1 MKVCKKCG
9 KEFKDAYE
17 FCPQCGISSITN
29 KKVKTPTRIKG
40 ENNKLIF
47 TVVCIIV
54 LLIIIISVSNNSS
67 SKEKT
72 DDVLNKINEEINYD
86 SSSKTEYE
94 NANYIVTS
102 LVDNNSYLKN
112 NYETIGIEKEEDGL
126 VSRYISDDSSTVL
139 TIMFNEKQE
148 LTNLFIIYDINNS
161 DSVSDAYEVMTSD
174 ILNISDY
181 GKSKIKEILDTPSSV
196 DKINIDSH
204 TVEKLIKTNLY
215 VTINN
220 PSNFSDL
227 ISKWYYRF

>member
-9 KEFKDAYE
+9 KVFKDAYE

-29 KKVKTPTRIKG
+29 KKVKTPTGIKG

-47 TVVCIIV
+47 TVVCMIV

-67 SKEKT
+67 SKEKN
-72 DDVLNKINEEINYD
+72 DDVLNKINEEIHYD

-139 TIMFNEKQE
+139 TIIFNEKQE
-148 LTNLFIIYDINNS
+148 LINLFIIYDINNS
-161 DSVSDAYEVMTSD
+161 DSISDAYEVMTSD

-181 GKSKIKEILDTPSSV
+181 GKSKIKEILNTSSSV
-196 DKINIDSH
+196 DKINIDSY

-220 PSNFSDL
+220 PSDFSDL
-227 ISKWYYRF
+227 FLK

>member
-54 LLIIIISVSNNSS
+54 LLAIVILFSNSS
-67 SKEKT
+67 SGKEKS
-72 DDVLNKINEEINYD
+72 DDVLNKINEEINYN
-86 SSSKTEYE
+86 SSSKIEYE

-102 LVDNNSYLKN
+102 LVDNNSHLKN

-126 VSRYISDDSSTVL
+126 VSRYISDDSTTVL
-139 TIMFNEKQE
+139 TVMFNENQE
-148 LTNLFIIYDINNS
+148 LTNFFIIYDLNNS
-161 DSVSDAYEVMTSD
+161 DSISDAYEIMASD

-181 GKSKIKEILDTPSSV
+181 GKSKIKEILNTPSSV
-196 DKINIDSH
+196 DKTSIDSY
-204 TVEKLIKTNLY
+204 TLEKLIKTNLY

-227 ISKWYYRF
+227 VSK